1 MNRVLHAASVS
12 AATATVVTLGIVFA
26 LGGLRGGPP
35 DRVMSLPLPKEQ
47 TALSGG
53 ASPTVNDVQA
63 NDDSVS
69 GGHGVQ
75 HPLHAAPYHDWRIAG
90 QNADARG
97 IPTQPPVPA
106 AAPARPP
113 LLVKYGPLTF
123 APLVRQVIPAVVNI
137 AITQNESDGY
147 DHTPPQIRGT
157 PLEKR
162 YHEKMKQEQ
171 EDMVGA
177 GSGFIVDPTGIIVT
191 NRHVVSG
198 AGRVVVSLSNGLQL
212 PARLLGVDPL
222 TDIAVIK
229 VDSPG
234 VLPHVTWGDSRQTD
248 IGDWILVAGNPFG
261 FGSSVTAGIVS
272 AVGRDLGIGSL
283 DDFIQLDA
291 PINPG
296 NSGGPAFNMRG
307 QVVAVNA
314 AIVTPAG
321 GSVGIGFGIPS
332 EIIAPIVADI
342 ERTGH
347 AEHGWLGITLDFGDD
362 TRVRIAAVDNDGPAQ
377 QSGLRSGD
385 VVREV
390 DGAAVTNA
398 RMLLRSIAA
407 AKPGTDVSF
416 LVHRGHK
423 NLSLLVHIG
432 ARPAEVD
439 D

>member
-1 MNRVLHAASVS
+1 MSVNRAFLSAVIGGASAAVVTLAGVLALDHARLGIHPSSSASVS
-12 AATATVVTLGIVFA
+12 L
-26 LGGLRGGPP
+26 
-35 DRVMSLPLPKEQ
+35 KEV
-47 TALSGG
+47 
-53 ASPTVNDVQA
+53 SPSVPVA
-63 NDDSVS
+63 GSVS
-69 GGHGVQ
+69 
-75 HPLHAAPYHDWRIAG
+75 PLLVGEQPVAGESTDAQGIPIQPAAPEVSSAL
-90 QNADARG
+90 
-97 IPTQPPVPA
+97 
-106 AAPARPP
+106 PP
-113 LLVKYGPLTF
+113 LLVKYAPLTF

-137 AITQNESDGY
+137 ATTQLAQDGH

-162 YHEKMKQEQ
+162 YHDKMKRASE
-171 EDMVGA
+171 EMVGA

-191 NRHVVSG
+191 NRHVVG
-198 AGRVVVSLSNGLQL
+198 DNGRVVVSLSNGLEL
-212 PARLLGVDPL
+212 PAHLLGADPL

-229 VDSPG
+229 VESPEP
-234 VLPHVTWGDSRQTD
+234 LPYVTWGDSRQTD

-272 AVGRDLGIGSL
+272 AAGRDLGIGSL

-307 QVVAVNA
+307 QVVAINA

-332 EIIAPIVADI
+332 EIVAPVVAEI

-347 AEHGWLGITLDFGDD
+347 AEHGWLGITLNDGD
-362 TRVRIAAVDNDGPAQ
+362 TNVSIASVDAGGPAQ
-377 QSGLRSGD
+377 KSGLQGGD
-385 VVREV
+385 IVRQV
-390 DGAAVTNA
+390 DGAAVTSA

-407 AKPGTDVSF
+407 ARPGTDLTFV
-416 LVHRGHK
+416 VRRGHGDL
-423 NLSLLVHIG
+423 NLVVHIG
-432 ARPAEVD
+432 ARPTEAD